1 MAGRFRKYII
11 DYELEQK
18 VAGPYFPILLVT
30 TSLCYALTYA
40 GINMCVRKAG
50 H

>member
-30 TSLCYALTYA
+30 ILH
-40 GINMCVRKAG
+40 CVMHLPMQESICA
-50 H
+50 